1 MSTTGS
7 EGDILD
13 MLTVGAAFEGGGG
26 TERAI
31 NLFLI
36 WYSERRLLAV
46 AWVLEWVMTIESSR
60 YCQQCY
66 SKSAIRRESVRAGD
80 DITGN
85 NTLGAEIDKGAV
97 DVYDE
102 CFRFFE

>member
-31 NLFLI
+31 NLFFNL
-36 WYSERRLLAV
+36 V
-46 AWVLEWVMTIESSR
+46 
-60 YCQQCY
+60 
-66 SKSAIRRESVRAGD
+66 
-80 DITGN
+80 
-85 NTLGAEIDKGAV
+85 LGAATISSGMGTV
-97 DVYDE
+97 VGYDNRIE
-102 CFRFFE
+102 PVLPTVLFEEKAFELEMI